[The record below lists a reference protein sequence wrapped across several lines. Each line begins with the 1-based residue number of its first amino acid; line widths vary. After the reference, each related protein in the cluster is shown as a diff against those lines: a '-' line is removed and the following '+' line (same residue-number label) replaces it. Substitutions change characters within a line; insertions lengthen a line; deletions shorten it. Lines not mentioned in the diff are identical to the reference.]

1 MNLSITLIII
11 VATSVISFIGFSNS
25 SLIDK
30 LIFYPPAISNQKEW
44 YRFFTC
50 GFIHKDIPHLIFNMY
65 ALYLFGQGQSDHLV
79 PGVEPI
85 FVSIFYA
92 KGKLLY
98 LLMYVLALPVCL
110 LPTFS
115 KNKNNYYYKSLGAS
129 GAVSAVVFAYIM
141 LNPMQGVGLIFIP
154 VFIPG
159 FLFGALYLLVSYL
172 LDKRGGGNINHSAHI
187 WGALFGIAFVIVT
200 SQLFSDYPVFSN
212 FLDSVKNFE
221 LKRIFTTY

>member
-1 MNLSITLIII
+1 MELTITLLIII
-11 VATSVISFIGFSNS
+11 VTSIISFSGFGNNNVV
-25 SLIDK
+25 DK
-30 LIFYPPAISNQKEW
+30 LIFYPPAITYQKEW

-50 GFIHKDIPHLIFNMY
+50 GLIHKDIAHLVFNMY
-65 ALYLFGQGQSDHLV
+65 ALFLFGQGQESHLV
-79 PGVEPI
+79 PGVEII
-85 FVSIFYA
+85 FASMFGG
-92 KGKLLY
+92 KGKLFY

-159 FLFGALYLLVSYL
+159 FLFGALYLLISYL
-172 LDKRGGGNINHSAHI
+172 LDRKGSSGINHSAHI
-187 WGALFGIAFVIVT
+187 WGALFGIAFVIIT

-212 FLDSVKNFE
+212 FIESVKNFE
-221 LKRIFTTY
+221 LRRLFSTY

>member
-1 MNLSITLIII
+1 MSLSITLVIIGI
-11 VATSVISFIGFSNS
+11 TSVVSFIGFGNSNV
-25 SLIDK
+25 IDK

-44 YRFFTC
+44 YRFITC

-65 ALYLFGQGQSDHLV
+65 ALYLFGQGQADHLV

-85 FVSIFYA
+85 FASIFYA

-115 KNKNNYYYKSLGAS
+115 KNKENYYYKSLGAS

-159 FLFGALYLLVSYL
+159 FLFGALYLLISYL
-172 LDKRGGGNINHSAHI
+172 LDKRGGGSINHSAHI
-187 WGALFGIAFVIVT
+187 WGALFGIAFVMIT

-212 FLDSVKNFE
+212 FIESVKNFD
-221 LKRIFTTY
+221 LKRIFTSY

>member
-1 MNLSITLIII
+1 MSISITLVIII
-11 VATSVISFIGFSNS
+11 VTCIISFTGFSNPNV
-25 SLIDK
+25 IDK
-30 LIFYPPAISNQKEW
+30 LIFYPPAISKQKEW

-65 ALYLFGQGQSDHLV
+65 AFFLFGQGQSDHLV

-85 FVSIFYA
+85 FSSIFSA

-115 KNKNNYYYKSLGAS
+115 KNKDNYYYKSLGAS

-172 LDKRGGGNINHSAHI
+172 LDKRGGGSINHSAHI
-187 WGALFGIAFVIVT
+187 WGALFGIAFVIIT

-212 FLDSVKNFE
+212 FIDSVKNFD

>member
-1 MNLSITLIII
+1 MSLSITLIII
-11 VATSVISFIGFSNS
+11 IVTSIISFTGFSNS
-25 SLIDK
+25 RVIDK

-65 ALYLFGQGQSDHLV
+65 ALYLFGLGQADHLV

-85 FVSIFYA
+85 FSSIFYA

-115 KNKNNYYYKSLGAS
+115 KNKDNYYYKSLGAS

-159 FLFGALYLLVSYL
+159 FLFGALYLLISYL
-172 LDKRGGGNINHSAHI
+172 LDKRGGGSINHSAHI
-187 WGALFGIAFVIVT
+187 WGALFGIAFVIIT

-212 FLDSVKNFE
+212 FIGSVKNFD